1 MNEISKFIR
10 VLKRNWY
17 VLLLV
22 PLLAAAATYFLV
34 RKLPD
39 QFNSHIRFS
48 TGLVDKSDAFLRA
61 ENNEQESKVNQEFNN
76 LIQLITIRKVVNKV
90 SYKLI
95 IHDFTQEPFRP
106 TSKLAGELNASARQ
120 YVINTAQEKYYNGE
134 ELSLWKKEEKGIH
147 RVLVS
152 MGYDYESL
160 IKKLVIYRVGS
171 SDFID
176 AEFTS
181 ENPVLS
187 AFVINTLAT
196 EFLAYYNFIVK
207 ENQNKAVN
215 FLDSLVRQ
223 KEAAMNAKLQAL
235 KNYKI
240 QNRVLNLQEQAKS
253 LYGQVVDIENR
264 RGEAMKDIEA
274 YSAAINKV
282 DEKFNPQDRRYLES
296 ALINV
301 NQEILTLR
309 EQLKSANNNY
319 IQSGFDPVLK
329 KRVDTLQSKLT
340 NQIGQS
346 TDRYIYNPLA
356 TKENLVNQKLT
367 LEVSRD
373 LAKNS
378 ISTLNEEVNRVNQK
392 IYKLVPNEASIQAY
406 ESDIDI
412 VSREYIELLRKYNQ
426 TSMEASF
433 ATKLKLVEVGMP
445 GDAKPSKKMLLVA
458 VAGGVSFVLCLLVLF
473 ILYYLDDSIKDAE
486 QLANLTGAPVLGS
499 LNKVNV
505 NQLELKKLWGSGYI
519 PKDQQELKAL
529 LRELRFEIE
538 RELSAHSILG
548 ITSLTAG
555 QGSSFISAHLAY
567 AFAATNKKVL
577 LIDGC
582 FRNPS
587 ISSDLGSHTFLEDF
601 LKADVQ
607 TIPSAEAVVV
617 MGNKGGDYSLLEVAD
632 EETISARLKKLA
644 IEFDYIIIDMG
655 SLQRADKSKEWILFA
670 QKLVSVISVNTLIDR
685 QSNLNSNYLSDLK
698 PKYLGWVLNKTT
710 PTLSYNKKSALS

>member
-10 VLKRNWY
+10 VLKKNWY
-17 VLLLV
+17 VLILV
-22 PLLAAAATYFLV
+22 PILAAGVTYFLV
-34 RKLPD
+34 RKLSD
-39 QFNSHIRFS
+39 QFTSHIRIA
-48 TGLVDKSDAFLRA
+48 TGLVDRPDAFLKTD
-61 ENNEQESKVNQEFNN
+61 NNEQDSKISQEFSN

-90 SYKLI
+90 SYQLI
-95 IHDFTQEPFRP
+95 IHDFTQPLFRP
-106 TSKLAGELNASARQ
+106 HSKLVNELNPSARQ
-120 YVINTAQEKYYNGE
+120 FVVKTATEKYKNAE
-134 ELSLWKKEEKGIH
+134 ELSLWRNEEKGIH

-187 AFVINTLAT
+187 AFVINSLAN

-253 LYGQVVDIENR
+253 LYGQVADMENR
-264 RGEAMKDIEA
+264 RGVAKKDIEA

-309 EQLKSANNNY
+309 EQLKSANNTY
-319 IQSGFDPVLK
+319 IQSGFDPEHK
-329 KRVDTLQSKLT
+329 KRADSLQSKLT
-340 NQIGQS
+340 YQIGQS

-356 TKENLVNQKLT
+356 TKDNLVNQKMN

-378 ISTLNEEVNRVNQK
+378 ISTLNEEVNRVNQR
-392 IYKLVPNEASIQAY
+392 IYKLVPTEATIQAY

-412 VSREYIELLRKYNQ
+412 ASREYIELLQKYNQ
-426 TSMEASF
+426 TSMESNF
-433 ATKLKLVEVGMP
+433 ATKLKLIELGMP
-445 GDAKPSKKMLLVA
+445 GDAKPSKKMLLVV
-458 VAGGVSFVLCLLVLF
+458 VAGIVSFILCVLVLF

-486 QLANLTGAPVLGS
+486 QLANITGSPVLGS
-499 LNKVNV
+499 LNKVNI
-505 NQLELKKLWGSGYI
+505 NQFDAKKLWGNEYI
-519 PKDQQELKAL
+519 PKDQQELKGL

-538 RELSAHSILG
+538 RELPAPGILG

-555 QGSSFISAHLAY
+555 QGSSFISSQLAY

-587 ISSDLGSHTFLEDF
+587 INSGQGMNTFLEDF
-601 LKADVQ
+601 LKADTS
-607 TIPSAEAVVV
+607 TIPSAEAVVI
-617 MGNKGGDYSLLEVAD
+617 MGNKGGDYSLLEVAN
-632 EETISARLKKLA
+632 EQTITTKLKNLA
-644 IEFDYIIIDMG
+644 MEFDYIIIDMG
-655 SLQRADKSKEWILFA
+655 SLQKADKSKEWILFT
-670 QKLVSVISVNTLIDR
+670 QKLVSVISVNTVINR
-685 QSNLNSNYLSDLK
+685 QSKFNSNYLNDLK
-698 PKYLGWVLNKTT
+698 QKHLGWVLNKTT
-710 PTLSYNKKSALS
+710 PTLSSNTNFG